1 MRFADIPGLAELKKL
16 LIDSVKSSHIAHAQ
30 LFVGKPGALNLP
42 IALAYTTY
50 LHCQNKGEQ
59 DACGQCPACTKNL
72 KFIHPDTHFVF
83 PVSNIKGD
91 KDEDRFRAD
100 TMKSWRQF
108 LLEQPYGSLDDWTA
122 FYGGEDKQAIISRE
136 DGRDII
142 RSLSLRPFESNFK
155 VMIVWQPEFMHP
167 AAANGILKILEEP
180 PVNTFFFLVTN
191 AAEKLLPTILSRT
204 QTLQVPLLTD
214 EEVNLHLTGHPG
226 LEQTKRE
233 KIVQLAEGNLN
244 FALKL
249 IDSEEDHNQEQFT
262 TWMRAC
268 FKRDYAALLGL
279 ADEFHELDRMSQR
292 NLLHYG
298 QNLMRETL
306 LELAG
311 AEQIRRARGSELK
324 FIQDF
329 SKVMTTA
336 KIDRTNQLLDEAAYH
351 LERNGSA
358 KMIFLDL
365 SLQLAGVIQPLN

>member
-1 MRFADIPGLAELKKL
+1 M
-16 LIDSVKSSHIAHAQ
+16 
-30 LFVGKPGALNLP
+30 P